1 MPSEHPY
8 KETQNVLAE
17 IRKLVSGP
25 DAVRYSDIAILA
37 RTHQVLSEYEIELK
51 LAKVPEW
58 SIGRDG
64 ILQVSVMLYC
74 ACQWCPHHVL
84 RICG

>member
-1 MPSEHPY
+1 M
-8 KETQNVLAE
+8 LAE

-58 SIGRDG
+58 SIGQEG
-64 ILQVSVMLYC
+64 LLHVFVFFVAC
-74 ACQWCPHHVL
+74 AYGGPHACVFD
-84 RICG
+84 